1 MAFDFATFH
10 LKAQKALDHV
20 QEDIGTL
27 RTGRASVQLLD
38 SVVVPVYGSGMK
50 VSEVAQISAPEP
62 TLLVVKPWD
71 QSIKEQIEKAIAS
84 AGLNLNPVVDGDI
97 IRIMVP
103 PLTEERRKEMIK
115 LLHQKI
121 ETGRV
126 MLRSIRTDIKGEVED
141 QKGTA
146 NVSEDDI
153 HREVEQLNKL
163 IQEYMDKLDS
173 MATQKEKEL
182 LTV

>member
-1 MAFDFATFH
+1 MVFDFSPFH
-10 LKAQKALDHV
+10 TRAQKAVEHV
-20 QEDIGTL
+20 QDDIATL

-38 SVVVPVYGSGMK
+38 AVVVPVYGAGMK

-84 AGLNLNPVVDGDI
+84 AGLNMNPVVDGDI
-97 IRIMVP
+97 IRIAVP
-103 PLTEERRKEMIK
+103 PLTEERRKEMTK
-115 LLHQKI
+115 LLAQKI

-126 MLRSIRTDIKGEVED
+126 MLRSVRTDVKAEIEA

-153 HREVEQLNKL
+153 RREVEQLNKL
-163 IQEYMDKLDS
+163 VQEYMDKLDGI
-173 MATQKEKEL
+173 AAQKEKEL